1 MEDLLKLARQF
12 DENMQQDR
20 ETEQQQTQHQGGT
33 PSSSKTEDCKG
44 STWSDGVEAELQALF
59 DCSTQRFSGQ
69 LSQGFTQEARGKMA
83 AAGRTEPKPS
93 ERSRAAQ
100 QAAEDGG
107 STRSV
112 AQHFDDDWEDDG
124 LLNDPDV
131 IAMTQN
137 PLQEQLG
144 VKTQSNA
151 KTKTSLS
158 SSSSSSVVQ
167 TSTSRLRPSC
177 SGSRPSGIQQ
187 LCPRLKTTSR
197 STFRLGPSA
206 HHKAAPCSKTTF
218 TAIQSKAIVPDLE
231 SSTKEAP
238 PPPPPPV
245 QATAAPPVQAT
256 AGHSAAPDSA
266 LGMWDSHWD
275 CGDDDQLL
283 YQACDTL
290 ERSSRIQA
298 EGGRSS
304 SGSRTPSIAA
314 STTNKQSPCSRWV
327 RSNSLPETRGW
338 SLLPV
343 GGASEGGAAPMSQ
356 SLPGGHV
363 APGPLGRSSITTG
376 TTALSNPR
384 PACKRSGS
392 HSAEISN
399 KGKY

>member
-20 ETEQQQTQHQGGT
+20 DAEQRQTQHQGGT
-33 PSSSKTEDCKG
+33 PSSGKTEDCKG

-69 LSQGFTQEARGKMA
+69 LSQGFSQEARDKVPA
-83 AAGRTEPKPS
+83 VGRAELKPS
-93 ERSRAAQ
+93 ERSGAAP
-100 QAAEDGG
+100 QAAKDGG

-112 AQHFDDDWEDDG
+112 AQRFDDDWEDDA

-144 VKTQSNA
+144 VKTQSNT
-151 KTKTSLS
+151 KTKTTLN
-158 SSSSSSVVQ
+158 SSSSSVVNA
-167 TSTSRLRPSC
+167 STSRLRPSS
-177 SGSRPSGIQQ
+177 SGSRASGIQQ

-197 STFRLGPSA
+197 STFRLGPGT
-206 HHKAAPCSKTTF
+206 HHQAAPCSNTTF
-218 TAIQSKAIVPDLE
+218 TAIQSKALIPEHE

-238 PPPPPPV
+238 PPPPV
-245 QATAAPPVQAT
+245 QATT
-256 AGHSAAPDSA
+256 GHSAAPDSVLA
-266 LGMWDSHWD
+266 MWDSHWD

-290 ERSSRIQA
+290 ERSSSIQA

-304 SGSRTPSIAA
+304 SGSRTPPIAT
-314 STTNKQSPCSRWV
+314 STTNKQSACGRWV
-327 RSNSLPETRGW
+327 RSNSLPETREW
-338 SLLPV
+338 SLRV
-343 GGASEGGAAPMSQ
+343 GGASEGGAPPLSQ
-356 SLPGGHV
+356 SHPGGHM
-363 APGPLGRSSITTG
+363 ANGPLGRSSISTG
-376 TTALSNPR
+376 TT
-384 PACKRSGS
+384 ACKRSGS